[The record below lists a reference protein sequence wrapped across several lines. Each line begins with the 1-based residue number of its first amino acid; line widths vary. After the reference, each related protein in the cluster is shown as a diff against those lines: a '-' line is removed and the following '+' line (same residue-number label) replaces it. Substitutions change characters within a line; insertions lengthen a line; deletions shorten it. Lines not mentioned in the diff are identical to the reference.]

1 MCTIFG
7 GLILLPSSERDDELG
22 FRNEIDREMYK
33 TTILVFVSLVNL
45 YFLALWFYY
54 FISVQ
59 IRLNFA
65 LLKRI
70 FACLHIKITDIDDY
84 ETNLSKWRQTNMM
97 EGKLPSAVTS
107 Y

>member
-1 MCTIFG
+1 M
-7 GLILLPSSERDDELG
+7 PSSERDQELG
-22 FRNEIDREMYK
+22 FRNEIDRDMYK

-54 FISVQ
+54 FLSVQ

-70 FACLHIKITDIDDY
+70 FACLHIQIADIDDY
-84 ETNLSKWRQTNMM
+84 ETNLSKWRQTNMVAA
-97 EGKLPSAVTS
+97 KSPSAASVDK
-107 Y
+107 